1 MIVVTADT
9 NVYISGLVFGGV
21 PRQFLNAARVGQF
34 RLAISAP
41 IKAEIVRVLRDKFLW
56 SSSALSDLE
65 QQMARLTVVVEPA
78 QTIEAVP
85 NDPDDDRIVECAVEA
100 RAAFIVT
107 GDNDLLRLGRYG
119 SIQIVKV
126 ATFLEMLQNA
136 TLP

>member
-85 NDPDDDRIVECAVEA
+85 DDPDDDRIVECAVEA

>member
-65 QQMARLTVVVEPA
+65 QQIARLTVVVEPA

-85 NDPDDDRIVECAVEA
+85 DDPDDDRIVECAVEA